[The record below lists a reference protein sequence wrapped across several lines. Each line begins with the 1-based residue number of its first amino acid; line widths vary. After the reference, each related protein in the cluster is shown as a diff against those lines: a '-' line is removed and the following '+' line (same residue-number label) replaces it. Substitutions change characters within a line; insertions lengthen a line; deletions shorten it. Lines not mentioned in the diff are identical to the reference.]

1 MAHAWQRVA
10 LGAGL
15 HHNRA
20 TPNGPRLDGYE
31 HNGLGTSQGD
41 TRTTNLEWRAA
52 EQLYI
57 GCTGRFVRAIDVL
70 QTSVGMVRKPGYGV
84 HDLQASWR
92 PQAVGG
98 MTLSLAVKNLF
109 DKNYLNHGSN
119 EDFQHIPDYEGI
131 VGSREP
137 GRELRLTVGLRF

>member
-1 MAHAWQRVA
+1 
-10 LGAGL
+10 L

-20 TPNGPRLDGYE
+20 TLNGQRLNGYE

-41 TRTTNLEWRAA
+41 TLTTSLEWRAA
-52 EQLYI
+52 ERLDI
-57 GCTGRFVRAIDVL
+57 GWTGRFVRAIDAL
-70 QTSVGMVRKPGYGV
+70 QTSVGTVHKPGYGV

-92 PQAVGG
+92 PQAVSGL
-98 MTLSLAVKNLF
+98 TLSLAVKNLF
-109 DKNYLNHGSN
+109 DKDYLDHGSN

-137 GRELRLTVGLRF
+137 GRELRLTVAMRF